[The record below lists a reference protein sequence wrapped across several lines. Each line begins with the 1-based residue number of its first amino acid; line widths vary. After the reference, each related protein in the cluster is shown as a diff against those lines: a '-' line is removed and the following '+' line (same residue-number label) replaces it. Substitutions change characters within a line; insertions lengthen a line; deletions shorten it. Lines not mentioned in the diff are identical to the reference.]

1 MTGYRALMISED
13 DSRPAYVQLAA
24 ILRAR
29 IDSGVITARLP
40 SEKDLHDEFGLAPMT
55 IRKAVRM
62 LADEGLVVVVPGRGT
77 FVSRD

>member
-1 MTGYRALMISED
+1 MISED